1 MELDSIQEAIAR
13 SDINE
18 HIKDYVGIVA
28 KELSEIDEM
37 TGSML
42 KICNGLLAFSFLDDQ
57 ARNGSLVACCH
68 MLPFGN
74 NHLPL
79 SARMPLLAAETIKKR
94 PLRVVKHFNNLTE
107 RDPQSCCFVNLEET
121 LDGVDGK
128 DFSAKKQA
136 LERAW
141 DEVKGEP
148 LDDETRNLYDVMYF
162 HSQRVIA
169 FPIHVAGAPII
180 TCYIDDK
187 DDQERRHGQKNI
199 AECLFSRI
207 APLASQSLFTYLYS
221 RIFNI
226 AEECLKL
233 VEQKSSVEDDLP
245 ADRLFG
251 EFLKRVGSLLCAKQL
266 EYGAGD
272 KPDSIAEGSILR
284 RFPAGSR
291 IRIALPETLGSATI
305 LLPTFKVGETEL
317 CSEGLLSR
325 LQQRQ
330 LERLLEGLVNLLHR
344 AALLRQKSRVIN
356 ALTGYLD
363 ELSEVKNIIIKIQR
377 NLEPDQR
384 ERNKRWLQEELLSV
398 ADGADWSDI
407 GQVEKSRL
415 NELCA
420 GDKKWERYAAQ
431 LQTPNILVVEMAE
444 KISEPMAN
452 DMHHVFEDMAGAIT
466 KMEKESGGH
475 RRNLEALSW
484 SLLSAL
490 VTKRAGR
497 ENINYEMMVVC
508 WALCYTW
515 LKYPDGSNNRKEW
528 FQLGRLCKTAK
539 ASVGNEARL
548 RKLLNIDPG
557 QPLKL
562 QMLSAKRHV
571 VDLDLRCDF
580 LDDANGIPGAAV
592 ILLLGSLPLIPSR
605 SQPMMEVCLSSDGG
619 HLASKISFDKRR
631 DDRSRRGDSLQGD
644 TLPITRLSKMM
655 EVIGKFYETD
665 PDYDNLT
672 FKLKVK

>member
-1 MELDSIQEAIAR
+1 
-13 SDINE
+13 
-18 HIKDYVGIVA
+18 
-28 KELSEIDEM
+28 
-37 TGSML
+37 
-42 KICNGLLAFSFLDDQ
+42 
-57 ARNGSLVACCH
+57 
-68 MLPFGN
+68 
-74 NHLPL
+74 
-79 SARMPLLAAETIKKR
+79 
-94 PLRVVKHFNNLTE
+94 
-107 RDPQSCCFVNLEET
+107 
-121 LDGVDGK
+121 
-128 DFSAKKQA
+128 
-136 LERAW
+136 
-141 DEVKGEP
+141 
-148 LDDETRNLYDVMYF
+148 
-162 HSQRVIA
+162 
-169 FPIHVAGAPII
+169 
-180 TCYIDDK
+180 
-187 DDQERRHGQKNI
+187 
-199 AECLFSRI
+199 
-207 APLASQSLFTYLYS
+207 
-221 RIFNI
+221 
-226 AEECLKL
+226 
-233 VEQKSSVEDDLP
+233 
-245 ADRLFG
+245 
-251 EFLKRVGSLLCAKQL
+251 
-266 EYGAGD
+266 
-272 KPDSIAEGSILR
+272 
-284 RFPAGSR
+284 
-291 IRIALPETLGSATI
+291 
-305 LLPTFKVGETEL
+305 
-317 CSEGLLSR
+317 
-325 LQQRQ
+325 
-330 LERLLEGLVNLLHR
+330 
-344 AALLRQKSRVIN
+344 
-356 ALTGYLD
+356 
-363 ELSEVKNIIIKIQR
+363 
-377 NLEPDQR
+377 
-384 ERNKRWLQEELLSV
+384 
-398 ADGADWSDI
+398 
-407 GQVEKSRL
+407 
-415 NELCA
+415 
-420 GDKKWERYAAQ
+420 
-431 LQTPNILVVEMAE
+431 
-444 KISEPMAN
+444 
-452 DMHHVFEDMAGAIT
+452 MAGAIT